1 MEFVAQPS
9 GPPEARD
16 VEADMLMR
24 REFDLPAGEV
34 ESDVAQGLMDA
45 GLLEVIEPGDEV
57 IGVAISIDPEDFDR
71 ILLLA
76 RSCGLN
82 ETMLDGEIY
91 EIVADLAPLY
101 RGHPVLDRFRRTPQV
116 APGET
121 DDVIDLEIEELSDR

>member
-1 MEFVAQPS
+1 
-9 GPPEARD
+9 
-16 VEADMLMR
+16 MLIR
-24 REFDLPAGEV
+24 REFDLPAVEV

-57 IGVAISIDPEDFDR
+57 IGVAISIDPGDFDR
-71 ILLLA
+71 VMLLA

-116 APGET
+116 RAGES
-121 DDVIDLEIEELSDR
+121 DEVIDLDIEELTDR